1 MTQIPGN
8 NVYSQNS
15 GSSTNNAFI
24 TVFETRDPT
33 QYDFNYPVQKRWIN
47 TVDETEYVLLGFTST
62 PTATLANWALIGTGG
77 ISIHTITG
85 NNALE
90 VGPDNNNNLD
100 FVGDA
105 TSINII
111 GDPDSNTLTANVI
124 LPAQYTVLV
133 SDTSSIDGIVPDSVA
148 GTPLCSSGSSA
159 NPAYDRSP
167 VVDAI
172 TINNAPVNP
181 TDGTNKAYVDLIAS
195 GLNFVN
201 TCYAS
206 TTANLNAT
214 YNNGA
219 AGVGATLTNAG
230 ALAAFTTDGT
240 SPAINARILVR
251 LQTTQADN
259 GVYALTTVGDG
270 ATPWVLTRT
279 TDYDTAAEIL
289 PGDIVP
295 VSDGTLYA
303 DTLWIQTDSVTTIG
317 TDPINF
323 NQFGGSP
330 ITTVQNS
337 VLLGGPSNTISS
349 LSPIGTA
356 GQILTSNGPGVDPSW
371 QNVASGALS
380 VNTQVFFSSGTYTPS
395 ANLVYAVIEAVAG
408 GGSGGNTSSTGS
420 GQGSVGGGGGAGEYR
435 RGTYSAATIGAS
447 QSITIG
453 NGGTSGGG
461 GGNTSVGGLITC
473 AGGNGNGTGGVATI
487 GSIAG
492 SSGGTGGSGGSFAV
506 NGGGGGAG
514 IVVIILG
521 LSVGISGAGGN
532 SYFGGGGQGV
542 SGGRSDGASALGW
555 GGGGSGG
562 VNNPSSGGSTGGSG
576 DQGIVIIQEFIQA

>member
-15 GSSTNNAFI
+15 GSSTNNPFI

-33 QYDFNYPVQKRWIN
+33 PYDFNYPVQKRWIN
-47 TVDETEYVLLGFTST
+47 TVDETEHVLLGFTST

-77 ISIHTITG
+77 ISVHTVTG
-85 NNALE
+85 NSGGPI
-90 VGPDNNNNLD
+90 GPDDNNNLD
-100 FVGDA
+100 FVGDGA
-105 TSINII
+105 SVNII
-111 GDPDSNTLTANVI
+111 GNAATNTLTANVI
-124 LPAQYTVLV
+124 LPAQYNVLV
-133 SDTSSIDGIVPDSVA
+133 SNISSIDGIVPDSVS
-148 GTPLCSSGSSA
+148 GTPLCSSGSLA
-159 NPAYDRSP
+159 NPSYDRTP

-172 TINNAPVNP
+172 TINNAPVQP

-206 TTANLNAT
+206 TTANLNST
-214 YNNGA
+214 YSNGA

-230 ALAAFTTDGT
+230 TLAAFTTDGT
-240 SPAINARILVR
+240 SPALNARILVQF
-251 LQTTQADN
+251 QTDQTQN
-259 GVYALTTVGDG
+259 GVYGLTTIGDG
-270 ATPWVLTRT
+270 VTPWVLTRT
-279 TDYDTAAEIL
+279 TDYDTPVQIL
-289 PGDIVP
+289 QGDIVP

-303 DTLWIQTDSVTTIG
+303 DTLWIQTDVVTAIG

-330 ITTVQNS
+330 ITTIQNA
-337 VLLGGPSNTISS
+337 VLLGGPSNTINS

-380 VNTQVFFSSGTYTPS
+380 VNTQVFFSSGTYNAS
-395 ANLVYAVIEAVAG
+395 ANLVYAVVEAVAG
-408 GGSGGNTSSTGS
+408 GGSGGNASGTGS
-420 GQGSVGGGGGAGEYR
+420 NTASVGGGGGAGEYR
-435 RGTYSAATIGAS
+435 RGTYSAGTIGAS

-473 AGGNGNGTGGVATI
+473 SGGNGNGT
-487 GSIAG
+487 AG
-492 SSGGTGGSGGSFAV
+492 SATFIGTSGSPGGSGGSGGDFAV
-506 NGGGGGAG
+506 SGGGGGAG
-514 IVVIILG
+514 IGINIFAVAL
-521 LSVGISGAGGN
+521 GISGAGGN
-532 SYFGGGGQGV
+532 SYFGGGAQGV
-542 SGGRSDGASALGW
+542 TGGNTNGANAQGW

-562 VNNPSSGGSTGGSG
+562 VVGPNSGGSTGGAG
-576 DQGIVIIQEFIQA
+576 RQGIVIIQEFIQA